1 MKHSKSTIFENENW
15 EADYWKGVLVLTEL
29 ETMNYYT
36 VQLKDTWT
44 KQNITRF
51 QFKEAVEKY
60 GLDKA
65 CETFKKLSP
74 EWKASLVHP
83 NNLQLNIDTLKVEYK
98 PRLEGMLDDWNS
110 TIKKKEEV

>member
-83 NNLQLNIDTLKVEYK
+83 NNLQLNI
-98 PRLEGMLDDWNS
+98 N
-110 TIKKKEEV
+110 